1 MPQQTPDPQQPFELA
16 PGVWW
21 VGCHQADDS
30 FQAHAYLVVNGS
42 NSVLIDPG
50 GRRTFPETLRKI
62 RQIIPFESIR
72 YFVCQHQDPD
82 ITASLI
88 EIDAMAKH
96 PDAVIVTHWRAQ
108 MLMKEYG
115 LALPFLCVEKND
127 WKLDLGGRMLKF
139 VFTPYAHFPGAFC
152 TFDETSRVLFS
163 SDLFGGFTEGFK
175 LFAEDESYFEA
186 MRPFHEHY
194 IASNEVLV
202 HAVGKIRQLPLT
214 MICPQHGRIIPAKLT
229 DYMYDRLISLD
240 CGLFLLAQGSADI
253 HRLTLLSKTLR
264 DFTNAMVLYRDFREI
279 IDTAIPLMSR
289 LLPVES
295 LAFLT
300 QSDEGEMMALTPENR
315 YRAQPA
321 NLPKDARNAL
331 LSKPLPI
338 GGTELLSLSMVEGEE
353 PKPALAFPL
362 NSGMIGRAG
371 SIVVLTLSQAIEVN
385 EQTQTLL
392 QRLSQP
398 LQIAIER
405 EMMLRSL
412 EIQREQIYQ
421 RSIRDPLTGLFNR
434 SYMHDMVTRL
444 MSIQD
449 RDPTANLAVA
459 VMDVDHFKSVNDHFG
474 HNQGDLVL
482 KDVAKCVQDIIRD
495 GDLPVRLGGE
505 EFAIFVSGAG
515 AERVEG
521 LAERLRAAVERLDFS
536 DSMKGRSITASLGT
550 AVRIKNE
557 SLIQFIARADKALYQ
572 AKSAG
577 RNRVVSSTPI
587 E

>member
-1 MPQQTPDPQQPFELA
+1 M
-16 PGVWW
+16 
-21 VGCHQADDS
+21 
-30 FQAHAYLVVNGS
+30 
-42 NSVLIDPG
+42 
-50 GRRTFPETLRKI
+50 
-62 RQIIPFESIR
+62 
-72 YFVCQHQDPD
+72 
-82 ITASLI
+82 
-88 EIDAMAKH
+88 
-96 PDAVIVTHWRAQ
+96 
-108 MLMKEYG
+108 
-115 LALPFLCVEKND
+115 
-127 WKLDLGGRMLKF
+127 
-139 VFTPYAHFPGAFC
+139 
-152 TFDETSRVLFS
+152 LFS

-449 RDPTANLAVA
+449 RDPTANLAVE
-459 VMDVDHFKSVNDHFG
+459 VMDVNHFKSVNDHFG

-482 KDVAKCVQDIIRD
+482 KDVAKCVQDVIRD